1 MLEIWIKPCIS
12 GDTRVVLQA
21 SILPKNNFH
30 KISSHP
36 SCTKKSL
43 PYSLAIRAKHTCSDS
58 ADLTQYWNKF
68 SLAFQERG
76 YPSTLIDTQISIAI
90 SSDDIPFITKYHP
103 GLQRINTILKNG
115 YNFLTSS
122 TQTQNLFGSPPRISF
137 KQPSNLHNLLVHP
150 KLPDP
155 NKMFTSINTE
165 KGSHPCIEQR
175 CNTCKIHSPSK
186 TFNRKNTKKQY
197 PIQDHYDCHT
207 SNFNEFLKQQLERG
221 KLLRSR
227 HLQYLLSFSYW
238 PPVVAREG
246 PNIYEIRSYRLKPG
260 TMIEWGNNWARAI
273 NYRRNND
280 EPFAAF
286 FSQIGRLYNVHHIW
300 CYKDLQARK
309 ETRES
314 AWRSPG
320 WDECVAYTVPL
331 IREMH
336 SRVLHPTSFSPTQ

>member
-1 MLEIWIKPCIS
+1 MVASWTVHV
-12 GDTRVVLQA
+12 GDLDQALHLWRYKGGFA
-21 SILPKNNFH
+21 SI
-30 KISSHP
+30 
-36 SCTKKSL
+36 
-43 PYSLAIRAKHTCSDS
+43 
-58 ADLTQYWNKF
+58 
-68 SLAFQERG
+68 
-76 YPSTLIDTQISIAI
+76 DTA
-90 SSDDIPFITKYHP
+90 
-103 GLQRINTILKNG
+103 
-115 YNFLTSS
+115 
-122 TQTQNLFGSPPRISF
+122 
-137 KQPSNLHNLLVHP
+137 
-150 KLPDP
+150 
-155 NKMFTSINTE
+155 
-165 KGSHPCIEQR
+165 
-175 CNTCKIHSPSK
+175 
-186 TFNRKNTKKQY
+186 KKQLS
-197 PIQDHYDCHT
+197 QDK
-207 SNFNEFLKQQLERG
+207 EFLKQQLERG

-300 CYKDLQARK
+300 CYRDLQARK